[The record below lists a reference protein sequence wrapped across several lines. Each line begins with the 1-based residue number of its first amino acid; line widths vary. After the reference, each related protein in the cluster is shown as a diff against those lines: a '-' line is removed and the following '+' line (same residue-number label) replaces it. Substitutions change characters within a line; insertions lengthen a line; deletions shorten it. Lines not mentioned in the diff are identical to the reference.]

1 MGINTGVSIAR
12 TAEDSLVIRFGN
24 ESLKISVVWFLGLFW
39 DEMCLLSPLFVS
51 FILLLEF
58 SSVYSECQC

>member
-12 TAEDSLVIRFGN
+12 AAEGSSVIRFGN

-51 FILLLEF
+51 FIFLLEF